1 MSNSTQSA
9 YPKTTQYY
17 KDNTT
22 INNTIIKKGSKRFK
36 KLKGFKSDD

>member
-1 MSNSTQSA
+1 MTLD

-17 KDNTT
+17 KDNT
-22 INNTIIKKGSKRFK
+22 INNNTITNKGSKRFK